1 MTWEFMPMELREVK
15 ELSCDDNR
23 DSFLESRYEH
33 YRELGK
39 NEKQSQE
46 LAWDDYWN
54 EAWEEYD
61 YQDREEEW
69 LEYDLEGE
77 LSNDSSNER

>member
-1 MTWEFMPMELREVK
+1 M
-15 ELSCDDNR
+15 SCDDNR

-54 EAWEEYD
+54 ERWEVPN
-61 YQDREEEW
+61 
-69 LEYDLEGE
+69 LEG
-77 LSNDSSNER
+77 DSDDE

>member
-1 MTWEFMPMELREVK
+1 MP
-15 ELSCDDNR
+15 SDNNR

-33 YRELGK
+33 YLELGK
-39 NEKQSQE
+39 NQKQSQE

-69 LEYDLEGE
+69 HEYDLEGD
-77 LSNDSSNER
+77 LDNE

>member
-1 MTWEFMPMELREVK
+1 MA
-15 ELSCDDNR
+15 CDDMK

-61 YQDREEEW
+61 YQVSQF
-69 LEYDLEGE
+69 LQPLYVTSAML
-77 LSNDSSNER
+77 LPPCVLA